1 MGLFSSGPDE
11 ETQNLIDAAK
21 GDSVIT
27 DKLTKAE
34 TGRMAWDRL
43 NDGPLI
49 DHLAE
54 DEQPHYILT
63 QQDKSGIAV
72 DDGENIRPEG
82 KYRTMMAVTD
92 RRIIFTAGGDAGD
105 TIESIDYDSV
115 NGIES
120 RTGTEKSDGS
130 KQIKLTV
137 ETPEKTY
144 RYGITTSGSVN
155 IADVHSNETEVDE
168 AIEFISSR
176 AEVGVEESQQEKASI
191 RSAKRYI
198 SEEESAEYVTPERV
212 AKVKDILDGGETV
225 YYLTRGST
233 VDVEGSSAGESL
245 WGDDRSRKSGTK
257 GYVRAALTDDRVAVK
272 IPQLTGNDE
281 RSVPYESITSV
292 DLDTGLVNKRLSLQ
306 TPGQTYHIEAH
317 EPGKEEVRN
326 AVKFIRDKITESN
339 EETVV
344 VEDSSEPDPTEQLK
358 NLKEL
363 HEEGVLTDE
372 EFEEKKSDLLD
383 KI

>member
-1 MGLFSSGPDE
+1 MGLFSSGPDK
-11 ETQNLIDAAK
+11 ETQELIDAAN
-21 GDSVIT
+21 GDSVT
-27 DKLTKAE
+27 ADKLTKAE

-49 DHLAE
+49 DHLSD
-54 DEQPHYILT
+54 DEQPHYIFS
-63 QQDKSGIAV
+63 QQSKSGV
-72 DDGENIRPEG
+72 RVSDGESIQPDG

-92 RRIIFTAGGDAGD
+92 DRVLFTAGGDTGD
-105 TIESIDYDSV
+105 STLSIDSESITD
-115 NGIES
+115 IEARS
-120 RTGTEKSDGS
+120 GPEKSDGS
-130 KQIKLTV
+130 GKVTVSLNTEDTSITFPIKTA
-137 ETPEKTY
+137 
-144 RYGITTSGSVN
+144 GSVN
-155 IADVHSNETEVDE
+155 LADVHSDGDEVQE
-168 AIEFISSR
+168 AVDYISSQAAADVDR
-176 AEVGVEESQQEKASI
+176 TEKEKSSI
-191 RSAKRYI
+191 RSARRRI
-198 SEEESAEYVTPERV
+198 SDEESGDYVTPERV
-212 AKVKDILDGGETV
+212 NKVKDILDSGEEV

-245 WGDDRSRKSGTK
+245 WGDDRSRKTGTK
-257 GYVRAALTDDRVAVK
+257 GYVRAVITDKRVAVK
-272 IPQLTGNDE
+272 IPQITGNDE

-317 EPGKEEVRN
+317 DPGKDEVRR
-326 AVKFIRDKITESN
+326 AVKFIRSKIAESN
-339 EETVV
+339 EDTVV